1 MNRTLPASKR
11 LALPLLFSFFFL
23 VLWFVIL
30 NRPAE
35 TAEPSAQSGGQ
46 HIGYGFNVAP
56 WDVALLQS
64 MGFDWMKVFNPPGA
78 RLPTNILI
86 RVEAQAQDMANLP
99 AFRQQVKQLAQGNGP
114 YIEAYEIGNEPNLD
128 ANYGWNA
135 PPIAADYAV
144 LLCAAY
150 EEIKQADPTAIVV
163 SAGIAPVGR
172 VQGTW
177 QGHAGHNGLYQ
188 DERQYLLEFLASG
201 GADCFDVLGY
211 HPYGFVAD
219 FDAPPDVPSTDPNK
233 NCVNGFCFR
242 GVEKIYEIMQAN
254 GYGDRSIWATEYGWI
269 VAPPNECLSEP
280 DWQGRA
286 WQIVSEQKQA
296 SNLVGTFTYAEAN
309 YPWMGAMFVFN
320 LNFNAPGW
328 YPLCEQMRYY
338 AVDGRLAETA
348 LSDMP
353 KNPVPTNPVMTA
365 APTSLRRFV
374 DVDDMPTTTS
384 ASFSLGN
391 EGWQPMPYSL
401 SVAAS
406 NGLTLTFPQP
416 TGLVGYLQQV
426 PIQITVEISQP
437 LGVYSAEVRVDSMPG
452 TSGAPV
458 FILVEV
464 EVIPEVYKQDLPA
477 VFKN

>member
-1 MNRTLPASKR
+1 
-11 LALPLLFSFFFL
+11 
-23 VLWFVIL
+23 
-30 NRPAE
+30 
-35 TAEPSAQSGGQ
+35 
-46 HIGYGFNVAP
+46 
-56 WDVALLQS
+56 
-64 MGFDWMKVFNPPGA
+64 
-78 RLPTNILI
+78 
-86 RVEAQAQDMANLP
+86 
-99 AFRQQVKQLAQGNGP
+99 
-114 YIEAYEIGNEPNLD
+114 
-128 ANYGWNA
+128 
-135 PPIAADYAV
+135 
-144 LLCAAY
+144 
-150 EEIKQADPTAIVV
+150 
-163 SAGIAPVGR
+163 
-172 VQGTW
+172 
-177 QGHAGHNGLYQ
+177 
-188 DERQYLLEFLASG
+188 
-201 GADCFDVLGY
+201 
-211 HPYGFVAD
+211 
-219 FDAPPDVPSTDPNK
+219 
-233 NCVNGFCFR
+233 
-242 GVEKIYEIMQAN
+242 
-254 GYGDRSIWATEYGWI
+254 
-269 VAPPNECLSEP
+269 
-280 DWQGRA
+280 
-286 WQIVSEQKQA
+286 
-296 SNLVGTFTYAEAN
+296 
-309 YPWMGAMFVFN
+309 
-320 LNFNAPGW
+320 
-328 YPLCEQMRYY
+328 MRYY

-437 LGVYSAEVRVDSMPG
+437 LGIYSAEVRVDSMPG